1 MELVGRDG
9 TIVIFGSARA
19 RARWRAL
26 QLTPCHVRTP
36 TVEPADHDRVG
47 C

>member
-9 TIVIFGSARA
+9 TIVTFGSARA
-19 RARWRAL
+19 RRRAL